1 MTSSKSHLVFFDWDS
16 TFASKIRDKEI
27 SVLNENVLKTL
38 GVVYKVLK
46 DFMRF
51 RGSLHALLTP
61 GVKFA
66 LGWTHFGLLRNLS
79 YYLHVTSGV
88 KFHPGL
94 KDRGDISTAGEVSC
108 F

>member
-1 MTSSKSHLVFFDWDS
+1 MTSSKSHLVFLDWDS

-51 RGSLHALLTP
+51 RGSLHAL
-61 GVKFA
+61 
-66 LGWTHFGLLRNLS
+66 S
-79 YYLHVTSGV
+79 
-88 KFHPGL
+88 HPGGEIRSL
-94 KDRGDISTAGEVSC
+94 KKSLILLTRNKRGEIPPRP
-108 F
+108 